1 MHRDKRFCTNK
12 SAGGTYI
19 VGQRAVLCLAMVQ
32 NMPEMIFNICK
43 EVRQNGDAFRKG
55 IKWNP

>member
-1 MHRDKRFCTNK
+1 MSCY
-12 SAGGTYI
+12 GT
-19 VGQRAVLCLAMVQ
+19 

-55 IKWNP
+55 LKWKP